1 MCAFHHVINSLSPTS
16 PLFTRGLPRTS
27 WAAAVA
33 SVVTGDLAATE
44 TP

>member
-16 PLFTRGLPRTS
+16 LFTRGLPRTS

-33 SVVTGDLAATE
+33 TVVTGDLAATE

>member
-1 MCAFHHVINSLSPTS
+1 MLHHVTDFLAYLAP

-27 WAAAVA
+27 WAATVA
-33 SVVTGDLAATE
+33 PGVTGDLAATE